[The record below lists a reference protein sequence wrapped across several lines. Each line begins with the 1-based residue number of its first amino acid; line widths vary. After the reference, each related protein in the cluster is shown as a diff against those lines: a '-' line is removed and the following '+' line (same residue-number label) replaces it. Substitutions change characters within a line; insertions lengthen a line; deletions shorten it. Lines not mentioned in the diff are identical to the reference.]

1 MARRRYNFDLAG
13 QAFGF
18 ELPAVTEENGEAKTE
33 SVLTDYFPELKFTF
47 APKTQRGGR
56 LGRATTQMT
65 PEVTMRQ
72 KEAATLG
79 GGGSITV
86 SPTFTNTFNPQAAE
100 APKPVAPA
108 QPTRE
113 PISSKFGASQVYF
126 GHEDYWRNIE
136 KGYSPTEIKEY
147 IINNQQLLNPES
159 TNVKG
164 KGGLYDQIMEGRVEI
179 IGMEKQPSAP
189 QPAPAPQP
197 QVSSRESDIQNI
209 YKDVLGRQ
217 ADTGGLAHY
226 AGSSM
231 SVQDIRKDIEQSPE
245 RKEQQLNTLYRE
257 VLGRDA
263 DPSGIQTYT
272 REDPR
277 AEGGFTSEELESLK
291 QTLLNSAEYKAKN
304 RWI

>member
-18 ELPAVTEENGEAKTE
+18 ELPTVTEENGDAKTE

-79 GGGSITV
+79 GGGPITV
-86 SPTFTNTFNPQAAE
+86 SPTFTNTFTPQVTAPVQE
-100 APKPVAPA
+100 APKPSRPA
-108 QPTRE
+108 
-113 PISSKFGASQVYF
+113 ISASYGASPEYF
-126 GHEDYWRNIE
+126 GHEDYWRNLE
-136 KGYSPTEIKEY
+136 AGYSPAELKEY
-147 IINNQQLLNPES
+147 ITKNQQLLNPGS
-159 TNVKG
+159 TNLPG
-164 KGGLYDQIMEGRVEI
+164 KGGLYDQIMQGRVEV
-179 IGMEKQPSAP
+179 IGMQQQQPKAP
-189 QPAPAPQP
+189 EPAPAPQP
-197 QVSSRESDIQNI
+197 QVSGRESDIQNI

-291 QTLLNSAEYKAKN
+291 QTLLSSAEYKAKN
-304 RWI
+304 R

>member
-18 ELPAVTEENGEAKTE
+18 ELPTVTEENGEAKTE

-79 GGGSITV
+79 GGGPITV
-86 SPTFTNTFNPQAAE
+86 SPTITNTFTPQVTAPVQE
-100 APKPVAPA
+100 APKPSRPA
-108 QPTRE
+108 
-113 PISSKFGASQVYF
+113 ISTSYGASPEYF
-126 GHEDYWRNIE
+126 GHEDYWRNLE
-136 KGYSPTEIKEY
+136 AGYSPAELKEY
-147 IINNQQLLNPES
+147 IMKNQQLLNPGS
-159 TNVKG
+159 TNLPG
-164 KGGLYDQIMEGRVEI
+164 KGGLYDQIMQGRVEV
-179 IGMEKQPSAP
+179 IGMQQQQPKAP
-189 QPAPAPQP
+189 EPAPAPQP
-197 QVSSRESDIQNI
+197 QVSGRESDIQNI

-291 QTLLNSAEYKAKN
+291 QTLLSSAEYKAKN
-304 RWI
+304 R